1 MWLSFRTSAS
11 KEYGTIFCLSA
22 NMKTPF
28 PNGRPGLDWMRLF
41 EGQHTNLVTKRKPE
55 LLTLARAEGLSE
67 NTVNCFYDLY
77 EPVAD
82 TQHFKDH
89 PESQLSLDETCLT
102 TDIVCNLVF
111 VRRDS
116 RNAYMISPQSGKTM
130 FTVLFCVS
138 ATGVYLPP
146 LTIYKAKSV
155 YPEWRQ
161 GGVPGATYACSDSG

>member
-1 MWLSFRTSAS
+1 MY
-11 KEYGTIFCLSA
+11 EGDA
-22 NMKTPF
+22 N
-28 PNGRPGLDWMRLF
+28 
-41 EGQHTNLVTKRKPE
+41 
-55 LLTLARAEGLSE
+55 
-67 NTVNCFYDLY
+67 
-77 EPVAD
+77 
-82 TQHFKDH
+82 TQYFKDH
-89 PESQLSLDETCLT
+89 PESQFNLDETCLT

-116 RNAYMISPQSGKTM
+116 ANAYMISPQSGKTM

-161 GGVPGATYACSDSG
+161 GGVPGATYACSDSGWMMDVIFENWFINVFVKYVNEKELAQQPPYI